1 MSRREKATAWPHG
14 SKRAVMRALDV
25 AIDALEGRDFNPMP
39 SARPRLARKLRKA
52 REELLRAGLI
62 WR

>member
-1 MSRREKATAWPHG
+1 MSRAASSAWPHG
-14 SKRAVMRALDV
+14 SKRAVLRALDV

-39 SARPRLARKLRKA
+39 HARPAMARKLRKA
-52 REELLRAGLI
+52 REALLRAGLI